1 MTSKGIAYKMF
12 APIKFFFENGMKTK
26 HKKFNFDQMS
36 IQKKI
41 CFTCLKLYMYRKISF
56 NKCLITFL
64 IFTNESS
71 RSMVPRKSYIF

>member
-1 MTSKGIAYKMF
+1 MRKIMYEMNIKVDLWIRKYPSMTSKGIAYKMF

-41 CFTCLKLYMYRKISF
+41 CFTCLKLYTEKYHS
-56 NKCLITFL
+56 
-64 IFTNESS
+64 TN
-71 RSMVPRKSYIF
+71 VW